1 MQCLIIEGLLI
12 VFKGEATPGNIT
24 LTVVEA
30 EGDEGQD
37 REVPPGSAASTI
49 DGNSRKG
56 CANDVGWRPASH
68 HHLVVM
74 AACIACPQPK
84 HDEGEIH

>member
-1 MQCLIIEGLLI
+1 MQRLIIEGLLI

-37 REVPPGSAASTI
+37 REVQEQKSSRQDQLHPPSTAI
-49 DGNSRKG
+49 VERVVQTMLDGGPHHITILSS
-56 CANDVGWRPASH
+56 WRLA
-68 HHLVVM
+68 
-74 AACIACPQPK
+74 
-84 HDEGEIH
+84 